1 MKPESD
7 YIQELLKQLNEA
19 LSLIPE
25 QFAKIQRQADREI
38 DVLCEEAGI
47 MGKVKAIR
55 DSVEANKKRL
65 QSQADNIQGRMIVLK
80 DIHDKYHLAPIPDGV
95 THMYGIRLESLDP
108 VSRLKLMHGKLEDE
122 GWLEMIQV
130 LGGDHTRRDWDGTE
144 PESTPDFLYTSSMP
158 ESEPESEPEPE
169 PEPEWADPEWDT
181 APEEPEEPEQSPEA
195 PDDDLLNLIAGD

>member
-55 DSVEANKKRL
+55 DSVESNKKRL
-65 QSQADNIQGRMIVLK
+65 QSQADNIQGRMVVLK

-108 VSRLKLMHGKLEDE
+108 MSRLKLMHGKLEDE

-130 LGGDHTRRDWDGTE
+130 LGGDHTRRYWDG
-144 PESTPDFLYTSSMP
+144 
-158 ESEPESEPEPE
+158 SEPEPVST
-169 PEPEWADPEWDT
+169 PEPVVDETTDT
-181 APEEPEEPEQSPEA
+181 FDEEDNECEGE
-195 PDDDLLNLIAGD
+195 PDDEPSSDEPSSSVFDLVVGDSDYESL